1 MKKLNDFGQ
10 KIGGAKKDI
19 WAIFKE
25 ATEDEQ
31 SKMARK
37 AASGNILNM
46 KLLKNRVSRVKFS
59 SGETRCVMQ
68 LHLSQLKTL
77 GLRNICPL
85 SLMSSQMRK
94 SAGLLMTSRSSIK
107 VQTARF
113 PESLSI
119 WKRLLMTR
127 KTSIGSMPAASQS
140 SFLTVIRY

>member
-1 MKKLNDFGQ
+1 MAEQKKIYGQ
-10 KIGGAKKDI
+10 FLKR
-19 WAIFKE
+19 
-25 ATEDEQ
+25 Q
-31 SKMARK
+31 QRMNRARWQEK
-37 AASGNILNM
+37 LPSGNILNM

-127 KTSIGSMPAASQS
+127 KTSIGSMPAAPQN

>member
-1 MKKLNDFGQ
+1 MAEQKKIYGQ
-10 KIGGAKKDI
+10 FLKR
-19 WAIFKE
+19 
-25 ATEDEQ
+25 Q
-31 SKMARK
+31 QRMNRARWQEK
-37 AASGNILNM
+37 LPSGNILNM

-77 GLRNICPL
+77 GLKNICPL

>member
-1 MKKLNDFGQ
+1 MEQ
-10 KIGGAKKDI
+10 KRISGRFLKR
-19 WAIFKE
+19 
-25 ATEDEQ
+25 Q
-31 SKMARK
+31 QRMNRARWQEK
-37 AASGNILNM
+37 PPSGNILNM

-94 SAGLLMTSRSSIK
+94 SAGLLMTSRNSIK

-119 WKRLLMTR
+119 WKKLLMTR
-127 KTSIGSMPAASQS
+127 KTGIGSMPAAPQN

>member
-1 MKKLNDFGQ
+1 MAEQKKIYGQ
-10 KIGGAKKDI
+10 FLKR
-19 WAIFKE
+19 
-25 ATEDEQ
+25 Q
-31 SKMARK
+31 QRMNRARWQEK
-37 AASGNILNM
+37 LPSGNILNM